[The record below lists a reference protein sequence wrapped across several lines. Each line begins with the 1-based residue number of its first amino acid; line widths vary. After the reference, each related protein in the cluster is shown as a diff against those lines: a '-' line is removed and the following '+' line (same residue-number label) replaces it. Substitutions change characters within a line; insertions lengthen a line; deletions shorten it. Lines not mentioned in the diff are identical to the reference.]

1 VGRPRLEVA
10 DVVRAHRE
18 DLVASRGGRLSG
30 AERRVLDDIAA
41 CRTAARGGHVERCD
55 RCGHQRVSYNSCRN
69 RHCPK
74 CQETARAEWT
84 VEREREILPVEYF
97 HVVFTIPHELAGIA
111 LQNKKV
117 VYDILFRTAA
127 ETLCTIA
134 RDPKHLG
141 AEIGVLS
148 VLHTWGQTLEHH
160 PHVHCLVPGGGLSED
175 GTRWIACRPGFFLP
189 VRVLSKL
196 FRGKF
201 LHRLR
206 DAREQGHLRFHGQL
220 ADLESQVVFES
231 VLETASSKKW
241 RVYAKP
247 PFGRPEL
254 VLRYL
259 ARYTHRVAISNGRL
273 IALRDG
279 RVTFLW
285 KDYRQHGRSRRMTLD
300 AVHFLRR
307 FLLHILPKGF
317 VRVRTYGFFANRHRA
332 AKLAQCRW
340 AIAQDA
346 TTTATAD
353 ETCDD
358 IGSAAADGQ
367 LARCPECQSGRM
379 TCVALLSPT
388 ELALRLAAT
397 DTS

>member
-1 VGRPRLEVA
+1 VARRRLEVA
-10 DVVRAHRE
+10 DVVRAHR
-18 DLVASRGGRLSG
+18 DHLVAARGGRLSG

-55 RCGHQRVSYNSCRN
+55 QCGHQRISYNSCRN

-74 CQETARAEWT
+74 CQETARADWT
-84 VEREREILPVEYF
+84 AEREKEVLPVEYF

-117 VYDILFRTAA
+117 VYDILFKASA
-127 ETLCTIA
+127 ETLCSIA
-134 RDPKHLG
+134 RDPTHLG

-160 PHVHCLVPGGGLSED
+160 PHIHCLVPGGGLSED

-189 VRVLSKL
+189 VRVLSRL

-201 LHRLR
+201 LH
-206 DAREQGHLRFHGQL
+206 HLRSAFERGDLDFHGRL
-220 ADLESQVVFES
+220 AALGDRAAFRSL
-231 VLETASSKKW
+231 LATAFAKKW
-241 RVYAKP
+241 RVYARP

-259 ARYTHRVAISNGRL
+259 ARYTHRVAISNARL

-279 RVTFLW
+279 RVTFSW
-285 KDYRQHGRSRRMTLD
+285 KDYRKQGRSRHMTLS
-300 AVHFLRR
+300 AVQFLRR
-307 FLLHILPKGF
+307 FLLHLLPKGF
-317 VRVRTYGFFANRHRA
+317 VRVRTYGLLANRHRV

-340 AIAQDA
+340 AIAQA
-346 TTTATAD
+346 GAEAV
-353 ETCDD
+353 ESPVD
-358 IGSAAADGQ
+358 IEPAAADNK
-367 LARCPECQSGRM
+367 LAQCPACHHGRM
-379 TCVALLSPT
+379 TCVLVLLPAD
-388 ELALRLAAT
+388 LVRHAPAW

>member
-1 VGRPRLEVA
+1 M
-10 DVVRAHRE
+10 
-18 DLVASRGGRLSG
+18 
-30 AERRVLDDIAA
+30 
-41 CRTAARGGHVERCD
+41 
-55 RCGHQRVSYNSCRN
+55 
-69 RHCPK
+69 
-74 CQETARAEWT
+74 
-84 VEREREILPVEYF
+84 LPVEYF

-111 LQNKKV
+111 LQNKKI
-117 VYDILFRTAA
+117 VYDILFRASA

-160 PHVHCLVPGGGLSED
+160 PHVHCLVPGGGLSPD

-201 LHRLR
+201 LH
-206 DAREQGHLRFHGQL
+206 HLRAAFERGDLCFHGRL
-220 ADLESQVVFES
+220 VELECRAVFES
-231 VLETASSKKW
+231 LLDTVAAKKW

-259 ARYTHRVAISNGRL
+259 ARYTHRIAISNARL

-279 RVTFLW
+279 RVTFSW
-285 KDYRQHGRSRRMTLD
+285 KDYRKHGRSRKMSLS
-300 AVHFLRR
+300 AVQFLRR
-307 FLLHILPKGF
+307 FLLHLLPKGF
-317 VRVRTYGFFANRHRA
+317 VRVRSCGFLANRHRA

-340 AIAQDA
+340 AIAQA
-346 TTTATAD
+346 
-353 ETCDD
+353 ETKTGNEPLGD
-358 IGSAAADGQ
+358 IGSAAANDKLGQ
-367 LARCPECQSGRM
+367 CPACQLGRM
-379 TCVALLSPT
+379 ACVLVLSPT
-388 ELALRLAAT
+388 DLALLLPAL

>member
-1 VGRPRLEVA
+1 VARRRLEVA
-10 DVVRAHRE
+10 DVVRAHR
-18 DLVASRGGRLSG
+18 DDFVASRGGRLSG
-30 AERRVLDDIAA
+30 AERRVLDAIAT
-41 CRTAARGGHVERCD
+41 CRSAAQGGHVERCD
-55 RCGHQRVSYNSCRN
+55 QCGHQRIAYNSCRN

-84 VEREREILPVEYF
+84 AEREREVLPVEYF

-111 LQNKKV
+111 LQNKKI
-117 VYDILFRTAA
+117 VYDILFKTSG
-127 ETLCTIA
+127 ETLRTIA

-160 PHVHCLVPGGGLSED
+160 PHIHCLVPGGGLSED
-175 GTRWIACRPGFFLP
+175 GARWIACRPGFFLP

-201 LHRLR
+201 LH
-206 DAREQGHLRFHGQL
+206 HLRAAFERGDLGFHGQL
-220 ADLESQVVFES
+220 VELENRTLFES
-231 VLETASSKKW
+231 LLETTAAKKW

-259 ARYTHRVAISNGRL
+259 ARY
-273 IALRDG
+273 
-279 RVTFLW
+279 
-285 KDYRQHGRSRRMTLD
+285 
-300 AVHFLRR
+300 RR
-307 FLLHILPKGF
+307 FLLHLLPKGF
-317 VRVRTYGFFANRHRA
+317 VRVRTYGFLANRHRA

-346 TTTATAD
+346 TTTRD
-353 ETCDD
+353 EPLAD
-358 IGSAAADGQ
+358 IGSAAASDKLGQ
-367 LARCPECQSGRM
+367 CPACRLGRM
-379 TCVALLSPT
+379 ACVLLLSPADLMHRA
-388 ELALRLAAT
+388 LAW